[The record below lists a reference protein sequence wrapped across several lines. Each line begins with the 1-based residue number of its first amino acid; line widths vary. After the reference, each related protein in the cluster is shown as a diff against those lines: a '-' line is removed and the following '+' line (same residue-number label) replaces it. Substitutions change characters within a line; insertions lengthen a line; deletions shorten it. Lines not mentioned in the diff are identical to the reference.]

1 MPYEFRGV
9 PIKAIIGAPLKAAAD
24 ANGMLARAQTQF
36 ILSTCFEPSEVDSSI
51 LRPKLLIFNI
61 ERYMVHHDG
70 QTATE
75 KVGIEMAVPLLTLLP
90 MNSLAIHELNVC
102 FEIEVKSII
111 EKDVHATSSVPDENG
126 SQDDSIFYEM
136 LGALANSQKC
146 LAPHQTHPNRS
157 IPHAL
162 YDVTMQADRLPL
174 PKGLNTVIDLLT
186 KNIAPIHLKPGDN
199 PSEYIS

>member
-9 PIKAIIGAPLKAAAD
+9 PLKAIVGAPLKAAAD

-36 ILSTCFEPSEVDSSI
+36 ILSTCFEPSEMNPSI

-75 KVGIEMAVPLLTLLP
+75 KAGIEMAVPLLTLLP

-102 FEIEVKSII
+102 FEMEVKSIT
-111 EKDVHATSSVPDENG
+111 EKEVNATTGGVEGGESE
-126 SQDDSIFYEM
+126 DDSVFYEM
-136 LGALANSQKC
+136 LGALANSPKC
-146 LAPHQTHPNRS
+146 LIPNQTHPNRS

-174 PKGLNTVIDLLT
+174 PKGLNTIIDLLT
-186 KNIAPIHLKPGDN
+186 KNIAPIHLKPGDI
-199 PSEYIS
+199 PAEYIT